1 MSKSRV
7 AERRAAYALKTAVEP
22 AFGTSFD
29 LLATAPQ
36 GVAKLRELILS
47 SAVRGRLLAQEPT
60 DEPACALLT
69 SIASLREKAL
79 SGRRARGAAERSHA
93 DNFNSADLLPAG
105 WITAA
110 GGELYSVVR
119 GVSYQKQDAIES
131 PRASYIPL
139 LRANNIQQRMNFNS
153 LVYVPEHLV
162 SIDQRLVEGDFVVC
176 LASGSK
182 SLVGK
187 AARFSGT
194 ECYTFGAFCGSLRA
208 FDTTIVPYLSVF
220 FASPLYRDAVSL
232 ASSGIGINNLKSTT
246 LVALDVPLPPLA
258 EQARIVARVEELMQ
272 LCDTL
277 EAHGRLQDEQH
288 ARLVATLF
296 DVLAASTSAEELA
309 ENWQRIA
316 THFDLLL
323 DRPEAVDAL
332 EQAILQLAVRGL
344 LVPQDES
351 DEPASKLLDRIR
363 AEKGQL
369 VAEGKVG
376 RDMPLPQVADDEAP
390 FVVPAAWQWV
400 RFGALVRKSEA
411 GWSPS
416 CEGGSRRGD
425 AWGVLKVS
433 AVSWGEFRSSE
444 NKQLPASLKPRP
456 EYEVQ
461 SGDFLIS
468 RANTEEL
475 VARSVVAKNP
485 EPRLMLSDK
494 IIRLDI
500 SSLVDRDFL
509 NMVNNAKTSRTYY
522 AENASGTSSS
532 MKNVGRQVILNLP
545 IPLPALAE
553 QHRIVAR
560 VEQLRRLCADLRE
573 RLQQAR
579 VTQSRLADAL
589 VSAADQSSAC

>member
-1 MSKSRV
+1 MNASRI
-7 AERRAAYALKTAVEP
+7 AERGASYALQTALEP
-22 AFGTSFD
+22 TFGTSFD
-29 LLATAPQ
+29 LLAAAPQ

-47 SAVRGRLLAQEPT
+47 LAVQGKLIRQDRS
-60 DEPACALLT
+60 DEPAVFLLRKIAKKAGRTHTSTPTDQLHEGWAATTFGEYALALCT
-69 SIASLREKAL
+69 GPFGSLIGKDEYIEGGIPLVNPSHMKNGRIEAQAGISVSTAKANEL
-79 SGRRARGAAERSHA
+79 KAYALQSGDIVFARRGDVGRTAVVSDKEDGWLCGTGSFFARFHPDVDRAFIQMI
-93 DNFNSADLLPAG
+93 FNSAVMR
-105 WITAA
+105 
-110 GGELYSVVR
+110 S
-119 GVSYQKQDAIES
+119 
-131 PRASYIPL
+131 
-139 LRANNIQQRMNFNS
+139 
-153 LVYVPEHLV
+153 
-162 SIDQRLVEGDFVVC
+162 
-176 LASGSK
+176 
-182 SLVGK
+182 
-187 AARFSGT
+187 
-194 ECYTFGAFCGSLRA
+194 
-208 FDTTIVPYLSVF
+208 YLSAAAIGTTMVNLNQRVLLN
-220 FASPLYRDAVSL
+220 APLD
-232 ASSGIGINNLKSTT
+232 I
-246 LVALDVPLPPLA
+246 PPLA

-272 LCDTL
+272 LCDAL
-277 EAHGRLQDEQH
+277 EVHGRLQDEQH

-296 DVLAASTSAEELA
+296 DALAASASAEELA

-316 THFDLLL
+316 SHFDLLL

-332 EQAILQLAVRGL
+332 EQTLLQLAVRGL

-545 IPLPALAE
+545 IPLPPLAE

-560 VEQLRRLCADLRE
+560 FEQLRRLCADLRE

-579 VTQSRLADAL
+579 ATQSRLAEAL
-589 VSAADQSSAC
+589 VSAAAESPSC

>member
-7 AERRAAYALKTAVEP
+7 AERSAAYALQTAVEP

-36 GVAKLRELILS
+36 GVGKLRQLILS
-47 SAVRGRLLAQEPT
+47 FAIRGKLVPQNAADGSASSLLKRVHEERMDLAVRGTLKRKTAKPVDHDEEWTGLPESWAWTCLANIGVINPRNDVSDDTEASFVQMSSIPVALMEPHKT
-60 DEPACALLT
+60 ERRIWREIKSGFTHFAEGDVGVAKITPCFENGKSTVFRNLDSGVGAGTTELHVVRPLG
-69 SIASLREKAL
+69 SISPDYILIFLKSPE
-79 SGRRARGAAERSHA
+79 
-93 DNFNSADLLPAG
+93 FLLPGEKGMTGSAG
-105 WITAA
+105 
-110 GGELYSVVR
+110 
-119 GVSYQKQDAIES
+119 QK
-131 PRASYIPL
+131 
-139 LRANNIQQRMNFNS
+139 
-153 LVYVPEHLV
+153 
-162 SIDQRLVEGDFVVC
+162 RLSRNYFE
-176 LASGSK
+176 
-182 SLVGK
+182 
-187 AARFSGT
+187 T
-194 ECYTFGAFCGSLRA
+194 RA
-208 FDTTIVPYLSVF
+208 F
-220 FASPLYRDAVSL
+220 
-232 ASSGIGINNLKSTT
+232 
-246 LVALDVPLPPLA
+246 PLPPLA
-258 EQARIVARVEELMQ
+258 EQARIVARVGELMQ
-272 LCDTL
+272 LCDAL
-277 EAHGRLQDEQH
+277 EAHGRLQDKQH

-296 DVLAASTSAEELA
+296 DALAASAFAEELA
-309 ENWQRIA
+309 ENWQRVA

-545 IPLPALAE
+545 IPLPPLAE

-579 VTQSRLADAL
+579 ATQSRLAEAL
-589 VSAADQSSAC
+589 VSAAAESPSC